1 MRQSQAGRGEGRR
14 RKEGKAVFRR
24 AARSQGRQR
33 VRESGQGKDDRV
45 RIRELE
51 YRET

>member
-1 MRQSQAGRGEGRR
+1 MRQSQVGRGEGRR

-24 AARSQGRQR
+24 TARSLWRQS
-33 VRESGQGKDDRV
+33 VRESGKGKGDRV